1 MILIRT
7 ISTADETKAREKFF
21 RMRKI
26 INISLLILALTII
39 LVPISFMARSTVL
52 FNEQNRSYIDLI
64 EQTDFIDMQIK
75 FQWYDISM
83 NVCICILLAITICVA
98 T

>member
-21 RMRKI
+21 RQRKI

-52 FNEQNRSYIDLI
+52 FNE
-64 EQTDFIDMQIK
+64 
-75 FQWYDISM
+75 
-83 NVCICILLAITICVA
+83 
-98 T
+98 